1 MIILTPKSNQHGFS
15 LVAVIFLVTVLA
27 TGVVFI
33 QRISNVSV
41 ATTTLA
47 MQGARAWQAAQA
59 GAEWG
64 IYKVTNGGCPA
75 ASSTFSLSE
84 QSLSGFNITVSCSD
98 SSADNYQEAGVTVTL
113 FYLEVLAESGVLG
126 TSPDYVS
133 RKITLTVEN

>member
-1 MIILTPKSNQHGFS
+1 MTVFENIRRQQGFS

-27 TGVVFI
+27 LGVVFI

-64 IYKVTNGGCPA
+64 IYNVINGGCPA
-75 ASSTFSLSE
+75 ASSSFSLSE
-84 QSLSGFNITVSCSD
+84 QSLSGFNITVNCTTRD
-98 SSADNYQEAGVTVTL
+98 YTEVGTTVTMY
-113 FYLEVLAESGVLG
+113 YLDVLAESGSLG
-126 TSPDYVS
+126 TSPNYVS

>member
-1 MIILTPKSNQHGFS
+1 MNVFAAKSRQQGFS

-27 TGVVFI
+27 LGVVFI

-64 IYKVTNGGCPA
+64 IYNATNGSCAVAP
-75 ASSTFSLSE
+75 STFALAE
-84 QSLSGFNITVSCSD
+84 QSLSGFNITVSCTTRD
-98 SSADNYQEAGVTVTL
+98 YTEAGATVTMY
-113 FYLEVLAESGVLG
+113 YLDVLAEYGTLG

>member
-1 MIILTPKSNQHGFS
+1 MIVLAHKGNQQGFS

-27 TGVVFI
+27 TAVVFI

-64 IYKVTNGGCPA
+64 IYQVTNGGCPA

-84 QSLSGFNITVSCSD
+84 QSLSGFNITVSCTTRD
-98 SSADNYQEAGVTVTL
+98 YTEAGTTITMY
-113 FYLEVLAESGVLG
+113 YLDVLAESGTLG